1 MFYNKH
7 LRYSKKALLYVL
19 LTAVMLTAC
28 GQEQDET
35 VGDADSVYAETIF
48 SEQDASDVVEEE
60 TVEISKTD
68 ERTENVP
75 EADEAVSTDALS
87 KSDEVAEADTLK
99 ERFGANCISEQTFEV
114 ELSECG
120 GKVWF
125 VPYAPSGAED
135 FHIQII
141 QDGEVLTDIN
151 GYVPEKLEEQEF
163 SSLDAV
169 AFFDVNYDNMTDIVL
184 IETYGDTSF
193 AAIYYGRT
201 YTGWGIPVV
210 FSAQEQISD
219 NISGLVE
226 PLTVPMIRSFLS
238 NGKNNGEFTDY
249 QEAYRAIGRLSD
261 LETTGRWEYNLIYFD
276 GDDIPELVSGVRG
289 YYISLYTFH
298 DGRIYTLMDCEAY
311 GAGGNPGYEYVPG
324 QNSMRNYNTDY
335 AGLILYTTY
344 ASISDQYTMDESVQV
359 ITYNFDDANG
369 NGIPDE
375 SEEASFGYC
384 NVSYIDGVEI
394 TADEYASYNVGEYE
408 YIEPVMSLEEL
419 MAALD

>member
-1 MFYNKH
+1 MFYRGHFRHSRKT
-7 LRYSKKALLYVL
+7 LLYVL
-19 LTAVMLTAC
+19 LTVGMLTAC
-28 GQEQDET
+28 GQGRDAS
-35 VGDADSVYAETIF
+35 VGDAGGVYAETII
-48 SEQDASDVVEEE
+48 SQQDSSDVVEEE
-60 TVEISKTD
+60 TVEIAKTD
-68 ERTENVP
+68 EETENVS
-75 EADEAVSTDALS
+75 EADA
-87 KSDEVAEADTLK
+87 LK

-114 ELSECG
+114 ELSECDG
-120 GKVWF
+120 TVWF
-125 VPYAPSGAED
+125 VPYAPLGAED
-135 FHIQII
+135 FHMQII
-141 QDGEVLTDIN
+141 QDEEVLTDIS
-151 GYVPEKLEEQEF
+151 GYVPEELEEQEF

-201 YTGWGIPVV
+201 YTGWSIPII
-210 FSAQEQISD
+210 FSAQEQLSD

-238 NGKNNGEFTDY
+238 NGKKNGEFTDY
-249 QEAYRAIGRLSD
+249 QEAYRAISRLSD
-261 LETTGRWEYNLIYFD
+261 LETTGRWGYNLIYFD
-276 GDDIPELVSGVRG
+276 GDDIPELVSGVKG

-298 DGRIYTLMDCEAY
+298 DGTIYTLMDYEAY

-324 QNSMRNYNTDY
+324 QNSRRNYNTDY

-344 ASISDQYTMDESVQV
+344 ASLSDQYTMDESVQI

-375 SEEASFGYC
+375 GEEASYGYC

-419 MAALD
+419 TAALSE

>member
-1 MFYNKH
+1 MFYRKHFRHRNKT
-7 LRYSKKALLYVL
+7 LLYALLTVG
-19 LTAVMLTAC
+19 MLTAC
-28 GQEQDET
+28 GQGRDE
-35 VGDADSVYAETIF
+35 SVFDTDNGEKTGAVLEKDFAEEMKEDTEEIF
-48 SEQDASDVVEEE
+48 
-60 TVEISKTD
+60 KTD
-68 ERTENVP
+68 RATENVP
-75 EADEAVSTDALS
+75 EADETVTTDGLSKADEAEEDAL
-87 KSDEVAEADTLK
+87 KQ
-99 ERFGANCISEQTFEV
+99 RFGANCISGQTFEV
-114 ELSECG
+114 ELSECD

-135 FHIQII
+135 FHMQII
-141 QDGEVLTDIN
+141 QDGEVLTDIS
-151 GYVPEKLEEQEF
+151 GYVPKELEEQEF

-193 AAIYYGRT
+193 AAFYYGRT
-201 YTGWGIPVV
+201 YTGWGIPIV

-238 NGKNNGEFTDY
+238 NGKKNGEFTDY
-249 QEAYRAIGRLSD
+249 QEAYRSISRLSD
-261 LETTGRWEYNLIYFD
+261 LETTGRWGYNLIYFD

-289 YYISLYTFH
+289 YYISLYTFQ

-311 GAGGNPGYEYVPG
+311 GAGGTPGYEYVPG
-324 QNSMRNYNTDY
+324 QKSRRNYNTDY

-344 ASISDQYTMDESVQV
+344 ASLSDQYTMDESVQI

-369 NGIPDE
+369 NGRPDE
-375 SEEASFGYC
+375 SEEASYGYC

-408 YIEPVMSLEEL
+408 YIEPVMSPEEL
-419 MAALD
+419 TAALD

>member
-1 MFYNKH
+1 MYYRGHF
-7 LRYSKKALLYVL
+7 RYSRKTLIYVL
-19 LTAVMLTAC
+19 LTVGMLTAC
-28 GQEQDET
+28 GQGQDESVG
-35 VGDADSVYAETIF
+35 VGDHRKETEVV
-48 SEQDASDVVEEE
+48 SEKDFVEEVKE
-60 TVEISKTD
+60 DTEEIFKTD
-68 ERTENVP
+68 GATENVP
-75 EADEAVSTDALS
+75 EADKAVTTDGSS
-87 KSDEVAEADTLK
+87 KADGAEEDALK

-114 ELSECG
+114 ELSECD

-125 VPYAPSGAED
+125 VPYAPSGVED
-135 FHIQII
+135 FHMQII
-141 QDGEVLTDIN
+141 QDEEVLTDIS
-151 GYVPEKLEEQEF
+151 GYVPEELEGQEF

-184 IETYGDTSF
+184 IETYGDTSY

-238 NGKNNGEFTDY
+238 NGKKNGEFTDY

-276 GDDIPELVSGVRG
+276 DDDIPELVSGVRG
-289 YYISLYTFH
+289 YYISLYTFQ

-311 GAGGNPGYEYVPG
+311 GAGGNPGYQYVPG
-324 QNSMRNYNTDY
+324 KNSRRHYNTGY
-335 AGLILYTTY
+335 AGLILSTTY
-344 ASISDQYTMDESVQV
+344 ASISDQHTMDENVEI

-375 SEEASFGYC
+375 SEEASYGYYS
-384 NVSYIDGVEI
+384 VSYIGGVEV
-394 TADEYASYNVGEYE
+394 TADECASYNVGEYE

-419 MAALD
+419 TAALN